1 MDTKVKFLKQLALK
15 VTSATSEDEVAG
27 ETVCEVLD
35 YIVKNYK
42 EGAGSQGPAG
52 PQGEKGEKGD
62 TGEQGPKGDK
72 GDTGEQGPKGDKGD
86 TGEQGPKG
94 DKGDTGA
101 AGKDGKSVTAIALT
115 TDETGKVTGGT
126 VTFSD
131 ESTSA
136 ITVTQTGV

>member
-86 TGEQGPKG
+86 TG
-94 DKGDTGA
+94 A

-131 ESTSA
+131 KSTSA

>member
-42 EGAGSQGPAG
+42 EGVGSQGPAG

-86 TGEQGPKG
+86 TG
-94 DKGDTGA
+94 A
-101 AGKDGKSVTAIALT
+101 AGKDGKSVTSITLT

-136 ITVTQTGV
+136 ITITQTGV

>member
-15 VTSATSEDEVAG
+15 VTSATSEDEVVG

-42 EGAGSQGPAG
+42 ESAASQGP
-52 PQGEKGEKGD
+52 QGDPGEKGD
-62 TGEQGPKGDK
+62 PGTS
-72 GDTGEQGPKGDKGD
+72 
-86 TGEQGPKG
+86 
-94 DKGDTGA
+94 
-101 AGKDGKSVTAIALT
+101 GKDGKSVTAIELT
-115 TDETGKVTGGT
+115 TDESGKVTGGT

-131 ESTSA
+131 ESTSE

>member
-42 EGAGSQGPAG
+42 ESAGTQG
-52 PQGEKGEKGD
+52 PQGDPGEKGD
-62 TGEQGPKGDK
+62 PGTP
-72 GDTGEQGPKGDKGD
+72 
-86 TGEQGPKG
+86 
-94 DKGDTGA
+94 
-101 AGKDGKSVTAIALT
+101 GKDGKSVTAIELT
-115 TDETGKVTGGT
+115 TDESGKVTGGT

-131 ESTSA
+131 ETTSP

>member
-15 VTSATSEDEVAG
+15 VTTATSEDEIAG

-52 PQGEKGEKGD
+52 PQGEKG
-62 TGEQGPKGDK
+62 
-72 GDTGEQGPKGDKGD
+72 
-86 TGEQGPKG
+86 
-94 DKGDTGA
+94 DTGA
-101 AGKDGKSVTAIALT
+101 AGKDGKSVTSIALT

>member
-42 EGAGSQGPAG
+42 ESAGTQGPQDPG
-52 PQGEKGEKGD
+52 TP
-62 TGEQGPKGDK
+62 
-72 GDTGEQGPKGDKGD
+72 
-86 TGEQGPKG
+86 
-94 DKGDTGA
+94 
-101 AGKDGKSVTAIALT
+101 GKDGKSVTAIELT
-115 TDETGKVTGGT
+115 TDESGKVTGGT

-131 ESTSA
+131 ETTSP
-136 ITVTQTGV
+136 ITVNQAGV

>member
-1 MDTKVKFLKQLALK
+1 MDTKVKFLKKLALK
-15 VTSATSEDEVAG
+15 VTSATSENEVAG

-35 YIVKNYK
+35 YIVQNYK
-42 EGAGSQGPAG
+42 ESAGSQGPAG
-52 PQGEKGEKGD
+52 PQGEKGEKG
-62 TGEQGPKGDK
+62 E
-72 GDTGEQGPKGDKGD
+72 KGD

-101 AGKDGKSVTAIALT
+101 AGKDGKSVTAITLT

-131 ESTSA
+131 KSTSA

>member
-15 VTSATSEDEVAG
+15 VTSATSEDEVTG

-42 EGAGSQGPAG
+42 ESTASQGPAG
-52 PQGEKGEKGD
+52 PQGE
-62 TGEQGPKGDK
+62 KGDK
-72 GDTGEQGPKGDKGD
+72 GDTGEQGPKGD
-86 TGEQGPKG
+86 TG
-94 DKGDTGA
+94 T

-131 ESTSA
+131 KSRSD
-136 ITVTQTGV
+136 ITVTVAEAGV

>member
-52 PQGEKGEKGD
+52 PQGEKGEKGI
-62 TGEQGPKGDK
+62 QVNKV
-72 GDTGEQGPKGDKGD
+72 Q
-86 TGEQGPKG
+86 
-94 DKGDTGA
+94 
-101 AGKDGKSVTAIALT
+101 
-115 TDETGKVTGGT
+115 KVTKEILEQQ
-126 VTFSD
+126 VKM
-131 ESTSA
+131 EK
-136 ITVTQTGV
+136 V

>member
-52 PQGEKGEKGD
+52 PKGDPGEKGD
-62 TGEQGPKGDK
+62 TGEKGDP
-72 GDTGEQGPKGDKGD
+72 GEP
-86 TGEQGPKG
+86 
-94 DKGDTGA
+94 
-101 AGKDGKSVTAIALT
+101 GKDGKSVTAISLT

>member
-42 EGAGSQGPAG
+42 ESAGSQGPAG
-52 PQGEKGEKGD
+52 PQGE
-62 TGEQGPKGDK
+62 
-72 GDTGEQGPKGDKGD
+72 KGD

-131 ESTSA
+131 KSTSA

>member
-42 EGAGSQGPAG
+42 ENAGSQGPQGPQG
-52 PQGEKGEKGD
+52 PQGEPGTPGQPGEKGD
-62 TGEQGPKGDK
+62 PGV
-72 GDTGEQGPKGDKGD
+72 
-86 TGEQGPKG
+86 
-94 DKGDTGA
+94 

-131 ESTSA
+131 KSTSA

>member
-62 TGEQGPKGDK
+62 TGEQGPKG
-72 GDTGEQGPKGDKGD
+72 EKGD

-101 AGKDGKSVTAIALT
+101 AGKDGKSSTSITLT

>member
-27 ETVCEVLD
+27 GTVCEVLD

-42 EGAGSQGPAG
+42 EGSGSQGPAG

-62 TGEQGPKGDK
+62 TGEQGPKGEK
-72 GDTGEQGPKGDKGD
+72 GEKGD

-101 AGKDGKSVTAIALT
+101 AGKDGKSVTSITLT

>member
-72 GDTGEQGPKGDKGD
+72 GEKGD

-115 TDETGKVTGGT
+115 ADETGKVTGGT

>member
-1 MDTKVKFLKQLALK
+1 MDTKVKFLKKLALK
-15 VTSATSEDEVAG
+15 VTSATSENEVAG

-35 YIVKNYK
+35 YIVQNYK
-42 EGAGSQGPAG
+42 ESAGSQGPAG
-52 PQGEKGEKGD
+52 PQGEKGD
-62 TGEQGPKGDK
+62 TGEQG
-72 GDTGEQGPKGDKGD
+72 Q
-86 TGEQGPKG
+86 KG

-131 ESTSA
+131 KSTSA

>member
-86 TGEQGPKG
+86 TG
-94 DKGDTGA
+94 A
-101 AGKDGKSVTAIALT
+101 AGKDGKSVTSITLT

-126 VTFSD
+126 ATFSD

>member
-86 TGEQGPKG
+86 TG
-94 DKGDTGA
+94 A
-101 AGKDGKSVTAIALT
+101 AGKDGKSVTSITLT

>member
-42 EGAGSQGPAG
+42 ESAGTQGPQEDPG
-52 PQGEKGEKGD
+52 TP
-62 TGEQGPKGDK
+62 
-72 GDTGEQGPKGDKGD
+72 
-86 TGEQGPKG
+86 
-94 DKGDTGA
+94 
-101 AGKDGKSVTAIALT
+101 GKDGKSVTAIELT
-115 TDETGKVTGGT
+115 TDESGKVTGGT

-131 ESTSA
+131 ETTSP
-136 ITVTQTGV
+136 ITVNQAGV

>member
-52 PQGEKGEKGD
+52 P
-62 TGEQGPKGDK
+62 
-72 GDTGEQGPKGDKGD
+72 
-86 TGEQGPKG
+86 QGPKG

>member
-1 MDTKVKFLKQLALK
+1 MDTKVKFLKKLALK
-15 VTSATSEDEVAG
+15 VTSATSENEVAG

-35 YIVKNYK
+35 YIVQNYK
-42 EGAGSQGPAG
+42 ESAGSQGPAG
-52 PQGEKGEKGD
+52 PQGEKGD

-86 TGEQGPKG
+86 TGA
-94 DKGDTGA
+94 T
-101 AGKDGKSVTAIALT
+101 GKDGKSVTSIALT

>member
-15 VTSATSEDEVAG
+15 VTSATSEDEVVG

-52 PQGEKGEKGD
+52 PQGEKGE
-62 TGEQGPKGDK
+62 K

>member
-42 EGAGSQGPAG
+42 ESADSQGP
-52 PQGEKGEKGD
+52 
-62 TGEQGPKGDK
+62 TGPKGD
-72 GDTGEQGPKGDKGD
+72 P
-86 TGEQGPKG
+86 
-94 DKGDTGA
+94 GA
-101 AGKDGKSVTAIALT
+101 PGKDGKSVTAIELT
-115 TDETGKVTGGT
+115 TDESGKVTGGT

-131 ESTSA
+131 KSTSA

>member
-15 VTSATSEDEVAG
+15 VTSATSEDKVAG

-86 TGEQGPKG
+86 TG
-94 DKGDTGA
+94 A
-101 AGKDGKSVTAIALT
+101 AGKDGKSVTSITLT

-126 VTFSD
+126 VIFSD